1 MYFRPFSISIT
12 IFKADKLGKFVSYYL
27 YRCVSFQI
35 SLTMVEMN
43 GSESFPN
50 ATNEALISFAV
61 CTGPYPPKSV
71 TITLYSIL
79 ILCILQKENYENSL
93 TLFHSEHGYL

>member
-1 MYFRPFSISIT
+1 MYFRLFSTSIT

-35 SLTMVEMN
+35 SLTMVEMS

-50 ATNEALISFAV
+50 ATNEALKHFNGSFTDRKFAD
-61 CTGPYPPKSV
+61 CC
-71 TITLYSIL
+71 
-79 ILCILQKENYENSL
+79 CILQKENYENSL